1 MCEEAGFQTAA
12 GAAVIVED
20 ERSIRIADFE
30 IGERAAVPGSYR
42 LCCAVAHCSAQEVD
56 VYVNVNYEHFT
67 MSVAV
72 TPSGKSPAP
81 RDTQRIYSIAELAR
95 EFAVTSRTI
104 RFYEDE
110 GLIKPRR
117 QGTQRLYSVGD
128 RARLGWVLR
137 GKRLGFTLSEIKEL
151 LDLYHVDRTGL
162 QQMRELLRR
171 SRLHIEDLER
181 RRADLDAQI
190 GEFKDVETQVSAELQ
205 RRGADPASD

>member
-1 MCEEAGFQTAA
+1 
-12 GAAVIVED
+12 
-20 ERSIRIADFE
+20 
-30 IGERAAVPGSYR
+30 
-42 LCCAVAHCSAQEVD
+42 
-56 VYVNVNYEHFT
+56 

-72 TPSGKSPAP
+72 TPSGKSPAQ

-95 EFAVTSRTI
+95 EFEVTARTI

-117 QGTQRLYSVGD
+117 QGTQRLYSAGD
-128 RARLGWVLR
+128 RARLGWILR
-137 GKRLGFTLSEIKEL
+137 GKRLGFTLAEIKEL

-181 RRADLDAQI
+181 RRRDLDAQI
-190 GEFKDVETQVSAELQ
+190 GEFKDVEMHVAAELRQ
-205 RRGADPASD
+205 RGADPESD

>member
-1 MCEEAGFQTAA
+1 
-12 GAAVIVED
+12 
-20 ERSIRIADFE
+20 
-30 IGERAAVPGSYR
+30 
-42 LCCAVAHCSAQEVD
+42 
-56 VYVNVNYEHFT
+56 
-67 MSVAV
+67 MSVAA
-72 TPSGKSPAP
+72 PSSAKSPAP

-95 EFAVTSRTI
+95 EFAVTARTI

-128 RARLGWVLR
+128 RARLGWILR

-171 SRLHIEDLER
+171 SRLHIEELER

-190 GEFKDVETQVSAELQ
+190 GEFKDVEAQVSAELV